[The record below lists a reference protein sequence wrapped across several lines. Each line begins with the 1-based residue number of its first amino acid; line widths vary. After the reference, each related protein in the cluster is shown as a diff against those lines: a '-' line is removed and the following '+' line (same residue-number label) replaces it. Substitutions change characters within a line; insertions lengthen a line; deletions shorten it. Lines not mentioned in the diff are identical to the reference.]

1 MTQKVVVVGA
11 GLSGYSAAAKLMEN
25 GVNDIVVLEA
35 EGRIGGRVHTVP
47 YGDGFIDMGAQWV
60 HGQGKHVL
68 YELIDKHFSFGDT
81 GFDGTEQEFRVSDG
95 EKVNQQQCDMLSVL
109 ADKIAENHDA
119 MEAFNG
125 SFGDFF
131 TVQWKESLKAQ
142 KYSAI
147 STQTTN
153 QVLEYI
159 HRDTNAL
166 FASPTWFDISARLN
180 AITEETDGNQHLT
193 WKTAGYK
200 TAFDYLSVGIFWDF
214 FEWKFE
220 FGSFFRRK
228 SFRIRRSIW
237 MSTAKFS

>member
-47 YGDGFIDMGAQWV
+47 YHDEFIDMGAQWV

-68 YELIDKHFSFGDT
+68 YELIDNHFAFGDT

-95 EKVNQQQCDMLSVL
+95 EKINQRQCEMLSTL
-109 ADKIAENHDA
+109 SEKIANDDA
-119 MEAFNG
+119 MKAYNG

-131 TVQWKESLKAQ
+131 TVQWKNSLKNQ
-142 KYSAI
+142 RYSAI
-147 STQTTN
+147 STQTAN
-153 QVLEYI
+153 QMLEYI

-180 AITEETDGNQHLT
+180 ALSEDTDGNQHLT

-200 TAFDYLSVGIFWDF
+200 TAFDYLSVRAFQLSSSGNLNLKF
-214 FEWKFE
+214 FLEKAS
-220 FGSFFRRK
+220 GSIK
-228 SFRIRRSIW
+228 
-237 MSTAKFS
+237 AAGC